1 MIKSFFCGS
10 LELGQKGGSLNMAV
24 ILIDEVKLAL
34 LLMKVVKIKSQNKS
48 EKSAK
53 GKRGLEVV
61 R

>member
-1 MIKSFFCGS
+1 M
-10 LELGQKGGSLNMAV
+10 EVWNWVRREVVLNMAV